1 MKSEY
6 IIYIIVKE
14 FAIEIKVVS
23 YNVFILCI

>member
-14 FAIEIKVVS
+14 SAIETKVVS